1 MIKSEKSQTVK
12 RIFKAVGDVLV
23 ILLIIAAIFILYV
36 ALTAKKSGDDAA
48 TIFGKQFRIV
58 VSESM
63 EASDQTDVSNYK
75 IKSIRVKSCIFI
87 DLVPEDEPPLGDWYA
102 DVKIG
107 DVLAFKYNYNG
118 IKIITH
124 RVIAIQK
131 TESGYIITLQGDN
144 KTEGVIIGTQTI
156 NTADSSAGSVIGK
169 VTGQSYVL
177 GAFICA
183 FKTPIGLTCIV
194 LIPCLA
200 VIGLEVV
207 RIVTLLSSEK
217 DSAEKKSGNVDE
229 KTTEKN
235 AENNKNIDSVKNF
248 DGVKVVENA
257 EDIKNT
263 ESAKGTE
270 SGAVERKDVIAQENV
285 IDCNDNGEEVS
296 FSPEGEN
303 ASRY

>member
-12 RIFKAVGDVLV
+12 RIFKVVGDVLV
-23 ILLIIAAIFILYV
+23 VLLIIAAIFILYV
-36 ALTAKKSGDDAA
+36 ALTAKKNGDDAA
-48 TIFGKQFRIV
+48 TIFGRQLRIV

-107 DVLAFKYNYNG
+107 DVLTFKYDYNG

-124 RVIAIQK
+124 RVIEIQK
-131 TESGYIITLQGDN
+131 AENGYIITLQGDN
-144 KTEGVIIGTQTI
+144 KTEGGVTGTQTI
-156 NTADSSAGSVIGK
+156 NTANSSFGSVIGK

-200 VIGLEVV
+200 IIGLEVV
-207 RIVTLLSSEK
+207 RIVTLLGSEK
-217 DSAEKKSGNVDE
+217 GNTEKGSGNVA
-229 KTTEKN
+229 K
-235 AENNKNIDSVKNF
+235 
-248 DGVKVVENA
+248 NA
-257 EDIKNT
+257 EDIKIT
-263 ESAKGTE
+263 ESAKGAE
-270 SGAVERKDVIAQENV
+270 NGAVERKNV
-285 IDCNDNGEEVS
+285 IVQEKVVDCSDDDEEVS
-296 FSPEGEN
+296 FSPEGET